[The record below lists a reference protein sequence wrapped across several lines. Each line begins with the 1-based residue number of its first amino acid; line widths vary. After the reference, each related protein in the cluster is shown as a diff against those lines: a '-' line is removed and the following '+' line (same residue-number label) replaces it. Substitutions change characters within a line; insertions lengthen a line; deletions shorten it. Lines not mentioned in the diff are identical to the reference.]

1 MQRTSLSLRILFL
14 VFFSVSH
21 PSNSW
26 ATDVLFLGCPSVC
39 ACVLEQRHFLT
50 VDFCSS
56 CMLASL
62 EAVHRCVIS
71 DVWMY
76 IYRQRDICITCI
88 VDDVSVSSICSID
101 SPLSSSVT
109 PSLFYSRLYL
119 PFLLIL
125 PTSLFFF
132 RTEDWPTCCAAYFP
146 LNSWLSFQ
154 RLCRLLWG

>member
-1 MQRTSLSLRILFL
+1 MQRTSCLCESYFSFSFLCLTRLTVGPQTFCFWVVHLSVR
-14 VFFSVSH
+14 
-21 PSNSW
+21 
-26 ATDVLFLGCPSVC
+26 VC
-39 ACVLEQRHFLT
+39 LEQRHFLT
-50 VDFCSS
+50 VDFYSS

-76 IYRQRDICITCI
+76 IYRQRDICSTCI

-109 PSLFYSRLYL
+109 PSLFHSRLYL